1 MSSKLYR
8 AQWQNIVYNNKI
20 KYLEAE
26 QCSHLKIKFSYEQ
39 VILQEVVT
47 FLCHQFLVIIALK
60 MSAVSGK
67 CLIIYV
73 LKAFA

>member
-1 MSSKLYR
+1 MLAPK
-8 AQWQNIVYNNKI
+8 NKI
-20 KYLEAE
+20 L
-26 QCSHLKIKFSYEQ
+26 YEQ